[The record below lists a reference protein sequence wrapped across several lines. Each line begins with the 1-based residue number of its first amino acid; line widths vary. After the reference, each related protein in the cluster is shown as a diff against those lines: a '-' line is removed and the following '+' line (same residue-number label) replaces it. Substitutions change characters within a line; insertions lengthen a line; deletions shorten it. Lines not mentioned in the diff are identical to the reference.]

1 MSHVK
6 VLSSNMRGL
15 VIRTIGAVQ
24 SAFSFFSCFPVVSLC
39 ILFIA
44 IFQLLYRSCWVL
56 IGLLPLCSPIP
67 LFFCLCLVI
76 ITVTLVICSLN
87 VRGLSNPLKRRE
99 TFQWLKMK
107 NYGFFFKRS
116 IALRKRNPFGRQSGV
131 SPLFLTVFPVQAPVS
146 VYYLTIAFNSKESDN
161 ILIKKGDLLLI
172 IDVKTDNK
180 VITLGK
186 NVPPIKTSLP
196 WKTPLPKTSV
206 LSRKFAKK
214 LSRSSSKERLPRQ

>member
-1 MSHVK
+1 MWGACQIPWKGGKHSG
-6 VLSSNMRGL
+6 GL
-15 VIRTIGAVQ
+15 KWKTMG
-24 SAFSFFSCFPVVSLC
+24 
-39 ILFIA
+39 
-44 IFQLLYRSCWVL
+44 
-56 IGLLPLCSPIP
+56 
-67 LFFCLCLVI
+67 
-76 ITVTLVICSLN
+76 
-87 VRGLSNPLKRRE
+87 
-99 TFQWLKMK
+99 
-107 NYGFFFKRS
+107 FFKRS

-131 SPLFLTVFPVQAPVS
+131 SPLFLTAFPVQAPVS
-146 VYYLTIAFNSKESDN
+146 VYYLTITFNSKESDN

-214 LSRSSSKERLPRQ
+214 LSRSSSKERLPRQWKARKVAFWGYFFKCTSELGKHLLATISIYYGNKIKSIPI